1 MQDFLY
7 NYCKLLHHSRFVGEQ
22 EIMENWAQT
31 TLKLFEDMTD
41 HLENSLNKINVK
53 LFYNNSDMMK
63 LHMQ

>member
-1 MQDFLY
+1 
-7 NYCKLLHHSRFVGEQ
+7 
-22 EIMENWAQT
+22 MENWAQT
-31 TLKLFEDMTD
+31 TLKLFEDTTD